1 VTPQCVLANGN
12 TLFENIKLIG
22 KLKLLLVVNDK
33 GETSLYILPVIASS
47 LNVPQSGLMLLLSRF
62 GGLARSERHCQ
73 FHWSRWT
80 ACSVWTAR
88 RSGSG

>member
-1 VTPQCVLANGN
+1 MTPQCVLANGN

-47 LNVPQSGLMLLLSRF
+47 LE
-62 GGLARSERHCQ
+62 RSAE
-73 FHWSRWT
+73 WID
-80 ACSVWTAR
+80 AAAV
-88 RSGSG
+88 